1 MAAYRI
7 VVTKLEQEVGE
18 ILMDMLGE
26 LSPSGS
32 ADVPSKFERFAEEHW
47 RYAQAST
54 VASGSIEMQRILMAR
69 SMDLVRR

>member
-1 MAAYRI
+1 
-7 VVTKLEQEVGE
+7 
-18 ILMDMLGE
+18 MDMLGE
-26 LSPSGS
+26 LSPGDLGDR
-32 ADVPSKFERFAEEHW
+32 AVEIRTRCAEDHW